1 MRKYRDSSKSE
12 MDSQRELLDSLMGL
26 NRNNDKGDNQVM
38 DFRDER
44 VCKFFITGMC
54 PNDIFVNTKMDEGP
68 CMKVHS
74 EALKAAF
81 ERHGDPHMYDS
92 LIEREFQ
99 TKVQE
104 ADRVIK
110 RARARIEEEKIDES
124 INPDINPEVIRLNGV
139 ITSILNDAEK
149 AAEADDIDKA
159 QELILMK
166 LEDVLKEKAA
176 VVAKISEQKRILMQK
191 TGA

>member
-1 MRKYRDSSKSE
+1 
-12 MDSQRELLDSLMGL
+12 
-26 NRNNDKGDNQVM
+26 
-38 DFRDER
+38 
-44 VCKFFITGMC
+44 
-54 PNDIFVNTKMDEGP
+54 
-68 CMKVHS
+68 MKVHS

-99 TKVQE
+99 NKVLE

-124 INPDINPEVIRLNGV
+124 INPDVNPEVIRLNNL
-139 ITSILNDAEK
+139 ITALLNEAEK
-149 AAEADDIDKA
+149 AAENDDIDKA
-159 QELILMK
+159 QELILTK
-166 LEDVLKEKAA
+166 LEDLLKEKTN

-191 TGA
+191 TGADNNKKLRVCDVCGSFLSIFDSDKRLSDHFLGKQHIGFQYMRDAIESIRAHREEMRAKEREGREK